1 MFLEGR
7 AAFCYLPPGFNSFEE
22 HTTIPPRQDSTRQTP
37 PDKDGP
43 RTNRDIRARTIRLID
58 EDGEMIGIV
67 GLFEGLRLAEEAGLD
82 LVEVSPNAEPPV
94 CKILDAGRYKYE
106 LQKRANEAKKKQKVI
121 EIKEIKL
128 RPNIGAHDYDLKMRQ
143 VKTFLSEGDKVK
155 LTLRFRGREV
165 AHQDI
170 GYQLLMRAQ
179 KDIEDLAKVEQSPR
193 LEGKLMV
200 MMVAPK

>member
-1 MFLEGR
+1 MSR
-7 AAFCYLPPGFNSFEE
+7 PA
-22 HTTIPPRQDSTRQTP
+22 P

-58 EDGEMIGIV
+58 ENGEMIGIV
-67 GLFEGLRLAEEAGLD
+67 GVFEGLRLAEEAGLD

-94 CKILDAGRYKYE
+94 CKILDAGKYKYE

-128 RPNIGAHDYDLKMRQ
+128 RPNIGQHDYEIKMRQ
-143 VKTFLSEGDKVK
+143 VKSFLEDGDKVK
-155 LTLRFRGREV
+155 LTLRFRGREM

-170 GYQLLMRAQ
+170 GYQLLQRAHR
-179 KDIEDLAKVEQSPR
+179 DIEEIAKVEQMPR
-193 LEGKLMV
+193 LEGKMMV
-200 MMVAPK
+200 MMVSPK